1 MESISSIERRVGPG
15 KTVSPRPTKLKA
27 WAYKEFRLG
36 DLFSIIKG
44 KRLTKAD
51 SIPGDI
57 NFVGSSASNHGI
69 TAKIANST
77 HLHPG
82 GTITVTYNGSV
93 GEVFYQT
100 DRFWASDDV
109 NVLYSKHP
117 MIESVAL
124 YFCAAIRKCGK
135 KYGYAYKWTKDFM
148 EKELL
153 LLPITKAG
161 KIDYAYMESRI
172 REMEE
177 SRIREM
183 EESRI
188 REMNAYLNVTGFQ
201 NCELT
206 AEEQNVLCL
215 VDNGNVKFKSFHV
228 TDDTNN
234 GRHDGIFVVKNSHN
248 ILQSSITPNS
258 GNIPYV
264 TAGEG
269 NNSISTYISY
279 DKSQI
284 EKGNTIMIGGKTMVI
299 TYQAEDFFSNDSH
312 NLVLYVKNP
321 LLANELIQL
330 YLVASL
336 NRSLKPIY
344 SWGDSIS
351 SKKIKKDIFSLPV
364 TPSGDIDYHFMETYI
379 RAIEKLTIQRVK
391 DWRAK
396 EISATR
402 DIVDSDMDNKLAVVE
417 NYKSHTYELKGE
429 RDTPMMV
436 AEDILIYGSVEVRLR
451 NTKKSDL
458 LAGSLDLML
467 MYAISPTA
475 REKTEKAGRIA
486 LGIKEANLSEEA
498 VKAYQSVRYIMF
510 HYWKNSEAKPFALTA
525 PTRLVSRADVPEG
538 FLLRQEKEA
547 KQYLL
552 LEYNPA
558 TPASIGELDI
568 LKAQRKGCNRYMPF
582 VCRVENIIDSISH

>member
-1 MESISSIERRVGPG
+1 MESFTSAERRVRPG

-36 DLFSIIKG
+36 DLFTVIKG

-124 YFCAAIRKCGK
+124 YFCATIRKCGK

-153 LLPITKAG
+153 LLPITKTG

-183 EESRI
+183 D
-188 REMNAYLNVTGFQ
+188 AYLIVSGYENCKLTEEETEALSMLSCKRFCLFSIDSLFDIYTGRDIIIGRMKHGDIPLISHQ
-201 NCELT
+201 H
-206 AEEQNVLCL
+206 
-215 VDNGNVKFKSFHV
+215 D
-228 TDDTNN
+228 NN
-234 GRHDGIFVVKNSHN
+234 GISKCIKKIDNRRLFNYSTTLSLADRGIFYATTQIQNFHIGTRVKALTFKNGAHKEELRLFFVTSIN
-248 ILQSSITPNS
+248 KLQ
-258 GNIPYV
+258 
-264 TAGEG
+264 
-269 NNSISTYISY
+269 
-279 DKSQI
+279 
-284 EKGNTIMIGGKTMVI
+284 
-299 TYQAEDFFSNDSH
+299 
-312 NLVLYVKNP
+312 VLFTD
-321 LLANELIQL
+321 
-330 YLVASL
+330 YLVNATDKLPSL
-336 NRSLKPIY
+336 EI
-344 SWGDSIS
+344 
-351 SKKIKKDIFSLPV
+351 SLPV
-364 TPSGDIDYHFMETYI
+364 TPSGEIDYHFMETYI

-396 EISATR
+396 EISATNA
-402 DIVDSDMDNKLAVVE
+402 IVNSDRPGKPSAPQYVPPQE
-417 NYKSHTYELKGE
+417 E
-429 RDTPMMV
+429 RNVAMV
-436 AEDILIYGSVEVRLR
+436 AEDILIYGSLEVRLR
-451 NTKKSDL
+451 NTKKCDL
-458 LAGSLDLML
+458 LAGTLDLVL
-467 MYAISPTA
+467 MYAISPAA

-510 HYWKNSEAKPFALTA
+510 HYWKNSEAKPFVLTA

-538 FLLRQEKEA
+538 FMLRQEKEA
-547 KQYLL
+547 KQFLL
-552 LEYNPA
+552 IEYDLSA
-558 TPASIGELDI
+558 MSDIGAYDI
-568 LKAQRKGCNRYMPF
+568 LKAQRRGSNRYLPF
-582 VCRVENIIDSISH
+582 VCKVENIQE

>member
-1 MESISSIERRVGPG
+1 MESFTGTERRVWPG
-15 KTVSPRPTKLKA
+15 KTVSPRPAKLKA

-36 DLFSIIKG
+36 ELFLIKKG

-51 SIPGDI
+51 AIPGDI

-100 DRFWASDDV
+100 ERFWASDDV
-109 NVLYSKHP
+109 NVLYSKRP
-117 MIESVAL
+117 MMESVAL

-135 KYGYAYKWTKDFM
+135 KYGYAYKWTKEYM

-153 LLPITKAG
+153 LLPATTSG
-161 KIDYAYMESRI
+161 DIDFAYMESRI

-183 EESRI
+183 D
-188 REMNAYLNVTGFQ
+188 AYLQVSGFE

-206 AEEQNVLCL
+206 EEEQKAISLM
-215 VDNGNVKFKSFHV
+215 DNGKVKYKSFYV
-228 TDDTNN
+228 TDDAHKGISN
-234 GRHDGIFVVKNSHN
+234 GVFIVKNSHN

-258 GNIPYV
+258 GKTPYV

-279 DKSQI
+279 DKTQI
-284 EKGNTIMIGGKTMVI
+284 EKGNAIMIGGKTMVI
-299 TYQAEDFFSNDSH
+299 TYQSEDFFSNDSH

-321 LLANELIQL
+321 LLTNELIQL

-351 SKKIKKDIFSLPV
+351 SKKIKKDILSLPV

-379 RAIEKLTIQRVK
+379 RAIEKQTIQRLK
-391 DWRAK
+391 DWRAR
-396 EISATR
+396 EISATK
-402 DIVDSDMDNKLAVVE
+402 DIVNS
-417 NYKSHTYELKGE
+417 
-429 RDTPMMV
+429 DTPSKPSAPQYVLPQEERNVAMV
-436 AEDILIYGSVEVRLR
+436 AEDILIYGSLEVRLR
-451 NTKKSDL
+451 NTKKIEL
-458 LAGSLDLML
+458 LAGTLDLVL
-467 MYAISPTA
+467 MYAISPAA

-486 LGIKEANLSEEA
+486 LGIKESNLSEEA
-498 VKAYQSVRYIMF
+498 VKAYQGVRYIMF

-525 PTRLVSRADVPEG
+525 PTRLVSRADVPDG

-547 KQYLL
+547 KQFLL
-552 LEYNPA
+552 IEYDPSA
-558 TPASIGELDI
+558 VTDIGAYDI
-568 LKAQRKGCNRYMPF
+568 LKAQRRGSNRYLPF
-582 VCRVENIIDSISH
+582 VCKVENIQE

>member
-1 MESISSIERRVGPG
+1 MESITSSERRVWPG

-36 DLFSIIKG
+36 DLFTVIKG

-51 SIPGDI
+51 AILGDI

-100 DRFWASDDV
+100 ERFWASDDV
-109 NVLYSKHP
+109 NVLYSKRP

-135 KYGYAYKWTKDFM
+135 KYGYAYKWTKEFM
-148 EKELL
+148 EQEFLN
-153 LLPITKAG
+153 LPVTKSG
-161 KIDYAYMESRI
+161 DIDYAYMETRI
-172 REMEE
+172 QEMEE
-177 SRIREM
+177 SRIQEM
-183 EESRI
+183 E
-188 REMNAYLNVTGFQ
+188 AYLIVSGFEDCKLTEEETEALSMLSCKRFCLFSIDSLFDIYTGRDIIIGRMKHGDIPLISHQ
-201 NCELT
+201 H
-206 AEEQNVLCL
+206 
-215 VDNGNVKFKSFHV
+215 D
-228 TDDTNN
+228 NN
-234 GRHDGIFVVKNSHN
+234 GISKCIKKIDNRRLFDYSTTLSLADRGIFYATTQIQNFHIGTRVKALTFKNGAHKEELRLFFVTSIN
-248 ILQSSITPNS
+248 KLQ
-258 GNIPYV
+258 
-264 TAGEG
+264 
-269 NNSISTYISY
+269 
-279 DKSQI
+279 
-284 EKGNTIMIGGKTMVI
+284 
-299 TYQAEDFFSNDSH
+299 
-312 NLVLYVKNP
+312 VLFTD
-321 LLANELIQL
+321 
-330 YLVASL
+330 YLVNATDKLPSL
-336 NRSLKPIY
+336 EI
-344 SWGDSIS
+344 
-351 SKKIKKDIFSLPV
+351 SLPV
-364 TPSGDIDYHFMETYI
+364 TPSGEIDYHFMETYI
-379 RAIEKLTIQRVK
+379 RAIEKQIIQRVK

-396 EISATR
+396 EISATK
-402 DIVDSDMDNKLAVVE
+402 DIVNSDMDNKLAVAE
-417 NYKSHTYELKGE
+417 NYKSLTYELKGE
-429 RDTPMMV
+429 CDAHMMV
-436 AEDILIYGSVEVRLR
+436 AEDILICGSLEVRLR

-458 LAGSLDLML
+458 LAGTLDLVL
-467 MYAISPTA
+467 MYAISPAA

-486 LGIKEANLSEEA
+486 LGIKEPNLSEEA

-525 PTRLVSRADVPEG
+525 PTRLVSRADIPEG

-582 VCRVENIIDSISH
+582 VCRIENIIESISH